1 MAPWEGPRHSSWA
14 SNTVLMTAVLIV
26 LVIAT
31 VVTDMLGD
39 PPTYLVGM
47 LGSAAGVWFG
57 AMGSDKDKRDKDTA
71 ETANRAEAKAD
82 QLAVATDHPSVV
94 NMPTPPKDGGGQS

>member
-1 MAPWEGPRHSSWA
+1 
-14 SNTVLMTAVLIV
+14 MTAVLIV

-31 VVTDMLGD
+31 VVTDMIGE

-57 AMGSDKDKRDKDTA
+57 AMGGDKQKRDA
-71 ETANRAEAKAD
+71 EVVKTVEHAQATANRAEAKAD
-82 QLAVATDHPSVV
+82 VLAEATDHPEVAAV
-94 NMPTPPKDGGGQS
+94 DPNDAGGGAK